1 MLNNSQIHK
10 WEKKKNCYN
19 KIKFQT
25 PVNSKANSNQ
35 NKLNN
40 DKDKQGTLEPW
51 KWQKQKYIYGWWKID
66 MYLKMVQSLCGR
78 IWEDLESCLSSYIMG
93 LGHHKR
99 PPPPRKNK
107 NKNKKS
113 LAKSAN
119 WLLAVK
125 VGYLHNKGAA

>member
-10 WEKKKNCYN
+10 WEKKNCYN

-119 WLLAVK
+119 CLLAVK

>member
-10 WEKKKNCYN
+10 WEKKNCYN

-78 IWEDLESCLSSYIMG
+78 IWEDLESWLSSYIMG

-99 PPPPRKNK
+99 PPHAKIK
-107 NKNKKS
+107 IKIKKS

-119 WLLAVK
+119 CLLAVK